1 MVKFTRTFS
10 SFRCS
15 LLLVL
20 ILSAMLM
27 ILHSKYLRPGPVSL
41 TSALVLTVPEPTTLQ
56 PSLRQDENVSSGRL
70 SPSFEIHKISEVGE
84 QLLHNNMNASSTA
97 VNFETLVAQRF
108 KDRREHLEEQC
119 SALREI
125 LPIQVRRLFMNA
137 LFFVK
142 KYNFFTCITP
152 KVGSSTWKVHL
163 LRMKG
168 FSSKIRD
175 PHDFNQHIALKFRK
189 EKPEELLRS
198 KRVTKVVTVRH
209 PLSRLLSAFRNKLGG
224 GAVLTPDPATFRFMR
239 SVLRHLGARAAPGKP
254 ASVSFLDFMKFVVFQ
269 VDSGKRVNEHWR
281 PYSWNCQP
289 CGASYDYI
297 VKMETF
303 DDDLHFLAKA
313 TGIRE
318 LSANIRKN
326 QSPAS
331 EQDTEDFGKYFEDF
345 PEHLLRDVYRIY
357 GYDFMLFGY
366 EIPSFLLKV
375 VDA

>member
-1 MVKFTRTFS
+1 MFT
-10 SFRCS
+10 
-15 LLLVL
+15 
-20 ILSAMLM
+20 
-27 ILHSKYLRPGPVSL
+27 ILHSKYLRPGRVSL
-41 TSALVLTVPEPTTLQ
+41 TSAFVLTVAEPTTLQ
-56 PSLRQDENVSSGRL
+56 RSLRQDENGSSTRP
-70 SPSFEIHKISEVGE
+70 SPSFEIHKDSEVDE
-84 QLLHNNMNASSTA
+84 LLHNNTNASSTA

-108 KDRREHLEEQC
+108 KERREHLEEQC

-125 LPIQVRRLFMNA
+125 LPIQVHSLFMNA

-168 FSSKIRD
+168 LSSEIRD
-175 PHDFNQHIALKFRK
+175 PHDFNQHIALKFRN
-189 EKPEELLRS
+189 EKPEDLLRS
-198 KRVTKVVTVRH
+198 SGVTKVVTVRH

-224 GAVLTPDPATFRFMR
+224 GDVITPDPAMFRFMS
-239 SVLRHLGARAAPGKP
+239 SVLRHFGVRAARGEP

-269 VDSGKRVNEHWR
+269 VDSGERINEHWR

-297 VKMETF
+297 VKLETF
-303 DDDLHFLAKA
+303 DDDLRFIANA
-313 TGIRE
+313 TGIKEFKATIRE
-318 LSANIRKN
+318 N
-326 QSPAS
+326 QSPAR
-331 EQDTEDFGKYFEDF
+331 EQDTEDFSKYFEDF
-345 PEHLLRDVYRIY
+345 PEDLLRDVYRIY

>member
-224 GAVLTPDPATFRFMR
+224 GAVLTPDPATTAGKG
-239 SVLRHLGARAAPGKP
+239 STSTGGLTPGTASRAAPPTTTSSK
-254 ASVSFLDFMKFVVFQ
+254 
-269 VDSGKRVNEHWR
+269 WR
-281 PYSWNCQP
+281 PSTTTSTSSP
-289 CGASYDYI
+289 KPRASGSSARTSGRTRVRPANRTPRI
-297 VKMETF
+297 
-303 DDDLHFLAKA
+303 
-313 TGIRE
+313 
-318 LSANIRKN
+318 SANTSRI
-326 QSPAS
+326 SPN
-331 EQDTEDFGKYFEDF
+331 TC
-345 PEHLLRDVYRIY
+345 
-357 GYDFMLFGY
+357 
-366 EIPSFLLKV
+366 
-375 VDA
+375 